1 MNNHAI
7 LYHGNQCAAYMKLK
21 VTTDGPQ
28 IRLTNADGT
37 KYFPLSA
44 RKKAEAGY
52 LSPEDALQYWLN
64 LRVMPENRE
73 SLRDTMMALFAPTS
87 KPQGEWGGGDVRRLR
102 HLAAALTYYQ
112 SGFDRFTLVPH
123 DRWWMLSG
131 DEVQTKWPSYFV
143 SRKDPE
149 VIREESTLSH
159 DGLEAFLCHKQDD
172 IPIRSY
178 TVNSTVVSGWF
189 SAVSD
194 TESLTLK
201 QIAGDMWEDLIERRY
216 FRQYCT
222 EYTDKGILQKRDII
236 LEYADQFGFAGKRRL
251 ENEANLL
258 TNFSEILEG
267 EVTWFSEYMDLVPA
281 GTEDYL
287 LHLYGLWPGLMRGEY
302 EGIGEA
308 FDALR
313 GLQGKAREKG
323 IEFAPSELGL
333 AIKKDGS
340 PLKPVVIM

>member
-1 MNNHAI
+1 MSNCAI
-7 LYHGNQCAAYMKLK
+7 LYHGDQCAAYMKLN

-28 IRLTNADGT
+28 IKLTNADGI

-44 RKKAEAGY
+44 RKKAEAKY

-87 KPQGEWGGGDVRRLR
+87 KPQGEWDGGDARRLR

-112 SGFDRFTLVPH
+112 SGFDRFTLVPF
-123 DRWWMLSG
+123 DRWMLSG

-172 IPIRSY
+172 LPLRDY
-178 TVNSTVVSGWF
+178 TVNSSVVSGWF
-189 SAVSD
+189 GAVSD

-201 QIAGDMWEDLIERRY
+201 QISGDMWPDLIERRY

-222 EYTDKGILQKRDII
+222 EHTDKEILQKRDLI

-267 EVTWFSEYMDLVPA
+267 EVTWLSEYMDLVPE

-287 LHLYGLWPGLMRGEY
+287 LHLYGIMPGLMKGEY
-302 EGIGEA
+302 EGIADA
-308 FDALR
+308 FDAMR
-313 GLQGKAREKG
+313 QLQDKARENG
-323 IEFAPSELGL
+323 LIFTPSEFGL

-340 PLKPVVIM
+340 PLKPVVIL